1 MIYLDYAATTPAD
14 PRVVEKMLAYLGH
27 DSCYANPASRSHML
41 GWQAEA
47 AVESARKQIATGLHC
62 DVRELV
68 WTSGATEANNL
79 AIKGLA
85 EYFAD
90 QNDSRKHIVS
100 SATEHKAVLDAC
112 MYLETKGYEV
122 TFVRPDDQ
130 GVVTPEILEEVV
142 RPDTLLVSVMHV
154 NNETGV
160 INPIKELAEF
170 TKSKDIFFHADCAQS
185 AGKLPLDLS
194 KIPADLVSLCA
205 HKIYGPKGIGVLFV
219 RRSADFQL
227 VSQIHGGGHERGMR
241 SGTLPTHQIAGF
253 GEAFRL
259 SLDEMDGE
267 QSRIESLKKRF
278 VDALQ
283 GVDMIVNG
291 QGAMSVAGIVNLSF
305 PCIDGQMLLTAL
317 PNLAISSGSACNSA
331 SMAPSHVLKA
341 MGLSDELA
349 LSSLRFSF
357 GRFTTDAD
365 VDNAAAVLKD
375 ALLKMQS

>member
-90 QNDSRKHIVS
+90 QNDPRKHIVS

-112 MYLETKGYEV
+112 TYLETKGYEV

-170 TKSKDIFFHADCAQS
+170 IKSKGIFFHADCAQS

-194 KIPADLVSLCA
+194 EIPADLVSLCA

-291 QGAMSVAGIVNLSF
+291 EGAMSVAGIVNLSF
-305 PCIDGQMLLTAL
+305 PGVDGQMLLTAL

>member
-1 MIYLDYAATTPAD
+1 M
-14 PRVVEKMLAYLGH
+14 
-27 DSCYANPASRSHML
+27 
-41 GWQAEA
+41 
-47 AVESARKQIATGLHC
+47 
-62 DVRELV
+62 
-68 WTSGATEANNL
+68 
-79 AIKGLA
+79 
-85 EYFAD
+85 
-90 QNDSRKHIVS
+90 
-100 SATEHKAVLDAC
+100 
-112 MYLETKGYEV
+112 
-122 TFVRPDDQ
+122 
-130 GVVTPEILEEVV
+130 
-142 RPDTLLVSVMHV
+142 
-154 NNETGV
+154 
-160 INPIKELAEF
+160 
-170 TKSKDIFFHADCAQS
+170 
-185 AGKLPLDLS
+185 
-194 KIPADLVSLCA
+194 
-205 HKIYGPKGIGVLFV
+205 
-219 RRSADFQL
+219 
-227 VSQIHGGGHERGMR
+227 SQIHGGGHERGMR

-291 QGAMSVAGIVNLSF
+291 EGAMSVAGIVNLSF
-305 PCIDGQMLLTAL
+305 PGVDGQMLLTAL